1 MTETSKTASASEPA
15 PDAPA
20 APLGINH
27 LVINVRD
34 LEESHAFWTE
44 VVGFAQV
51 GELRP
56 DPQRGFF
63 ARMRFYAGV
72 NSAGQRNHHDIALV
86 EDPDLAPPPEEWGM
100 VGNGLAINHIAIAFP
115 DHESWLARLRYL
127 QSKGVKFE
135 RRVNHGMTRSLY
147 IRDPNG
153 YGVEL
158 LHEMPREVWEGDI
171 DAALNY
177 IENLPTEGEAAIT
190 DDLEGAPRFG

>member
-15 PDAPA
+15 IAAPA
-20 APLGINH
+20 EPLGINH

-44 VVGFAQV
+44 VVGFSQV
-51 GELRP
+51 GELKP
-56 DPQRGFF
+56 DPKRGFF
-63 ARMRFYAGV
+63 AKMRFYAGV
-72 NSAGQRNHHDIALV
+72 DREGQRNHHDIALV
-86 EDPDLAPPPEEWGM
+86 EDPDLPPPPEKWGM
-100 VGNGLAINHIAIAFP
+100 VGNRLAINHIAVAFP

-158 LHEMPREVWEGDI
+158 LYEMPREVWEGDI
-171 DAALNY
+171 DAALNHV
-177 IENLPTEGEAAIT
+177 ENLPTEGEAAVT